1 VSIGTLFAFVIVSL
15 GIIFLRSK
23 RPDLIAPFRTPWV
36 PFIPLLSA
44 AVSLFLMS
52 SLPAITWYRLLIW
65 MAIGLLIYF
74 FYGYSHSELR
84 KSGGSK
90 R

>member
-1 VSIGTLFAFVIVSL
+1 VSL

-36 PFIPLLSA
+36 PVVPLLSA
-44 AVSLFLMS
+44 AVALFLMS
-52 SLPAITWYRLLIW
+52 SLPGITWLRLVIW
-65 MAIGLLIYF
+65 MAIGMAIYF
-74 FYGYSHSELR
+74 LYGRTHSELHKAEMAAGAR
-84 KSGGSK
+84 